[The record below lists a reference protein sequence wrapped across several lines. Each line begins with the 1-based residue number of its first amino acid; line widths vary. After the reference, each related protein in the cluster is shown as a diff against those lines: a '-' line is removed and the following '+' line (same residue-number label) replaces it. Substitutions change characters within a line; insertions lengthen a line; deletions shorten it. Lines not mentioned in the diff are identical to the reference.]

1 MQLPCPGGLVGRL
14 LCDILWTGDSYM
26 AAAPIYHISLDERG
40 VAYIAGTS
48 MKIADI
54 AIDSKTWGMTPQEI
68 QENDPRLSLA
78 QTYAAQA
85 AMRASESGGGNGFI
99 K

>member
-1 MQLPCPGGLVGRL
+1 
-14 LCDILWTGDSYM
+14 M
-26 AAAPIYHISLDERG
+26 AAAPIYLSLDERG

-54 AIDSKTWGMTPQEI
+54 AIDSMTWGMTPQEI

-78 QTYAAQA
+78 QIYATQA
-85 AMRASESGGGNGFI
+85 AVRASESGGGNGFI